1 MARKRGAK
9 DAVAPK
15 VAKAKAKAEAEAQEP
30 EPVSESQ
37 EPEPAPETPKPKKK
51 REGKKLT
58 DKQKADLNKHMEKV
72 GKDMSVPERKS
83 HRMKMM
89 AKMKNGDS
97 VAKAHKAIS
106 A

>member
-9 DAVAPK
+9 DAVAPEP
-15 VAKAKAKAEAEAQEP
+15 APAPEP
-30 EPVSESQ
+30 EPVE
-37 EPEPAPETPKPKKK
+37 AGGTETTEAVVEAPKKK
-51 REGKKLT
+51 REVKRLS
-58 DKQKADLNKHMEKV
+58 DKQKADLSKHMEKV
-72 GKDMSVPERKS
+72 GKDMTISERKS

-97 VAKAHKAIS
+97 VAKAHKAIT